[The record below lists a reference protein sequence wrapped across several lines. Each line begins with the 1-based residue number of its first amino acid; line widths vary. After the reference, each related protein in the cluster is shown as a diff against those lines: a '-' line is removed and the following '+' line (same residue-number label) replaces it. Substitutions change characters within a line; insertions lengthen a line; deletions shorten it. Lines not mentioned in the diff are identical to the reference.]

1 MTMNTALLS
10 PSTPGTGLLS
20 GWAVR
25 SGLTLASWGLK
36 RATRRTD
43 RDRLL
48 RLLQARA
55 AADDALAE
63 RDAAY
68 RSSTYGLI

>member
-10 PSTPGTGLLS
+10 PRSGILA

-25 SGLTLASWGLK
+25 SGLSLASWGIQ
-36 RATRRTD
+36 RASRRAD

-48 RLLQARA
+48 RRLEARA
-55 AADDALAE
+55 AAEAALAA
-63 RDAAY
+63 RDATY

>member
-10 PSTPGTGLLS
+10 PRAGILA

-25 SGLTLASWGLK
+25 GGLSLASWGLQ

-43 RDRLL
+43 RDHLL
-48 RLLQARA
+48 RRIEARA
-55 AADDALAE
+55 TAEAALAE
-63 RDAAY
+63 RDATY
-68 RSSTYGLI
+68 RSSTYGLM

>member
-1 MTMNTALLS
+1 MNTALLS
-10 PSTPGTGLLS
+10 SPGSGLLS

-25 SGLTLASWGLK
+25 SGLGLASWGLQ

-48 RLLQARA
+48 RRLEARA
-55 AADDALAE
+55 AAEAALAE
-63 RDAAY
+63 RDAII
-68 RSSTYGLI
+68 RSAGYLPL

>member
-1 MTMNTALLS
+1 MNTALLQPRS
-10 PSTPGTGLLS
+10 GMLA

-25 SGLTLASWGLK
+25 SGLVLATWGLQ

-48 RLLQARA
+48 RRIEARA
-55 AADDALAE
+55 AAEAALAE

-68 RSSTYGLI
+68 RSTMFGLM